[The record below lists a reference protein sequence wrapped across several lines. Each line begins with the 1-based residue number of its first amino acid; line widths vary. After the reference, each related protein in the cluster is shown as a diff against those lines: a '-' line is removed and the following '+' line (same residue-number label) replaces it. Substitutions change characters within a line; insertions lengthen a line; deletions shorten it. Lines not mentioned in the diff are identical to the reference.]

1 MMKLT
6 PENLQKN
13 EDLKSSAQKAK
24 KAGGASN
31 ASEKQK
37 AVESVVAAA
46 AKEKKRRRE
55 SMLEKVRRF
64 AFASII
70 NLASPLISTPS
81 NAQYMHIF

>member
-13 EDLKSSAQKAK
+13 EDLKASAQKAK
-24 KAGGASN
+24 KAAGSG
-31 ASEKQK
+31 ASEKAK

-55 SMLEKVRRF
+55 SMLEKV
-64 AFASII
+64 S
-70 NLASPLISTPS
+70 LDLG
-81 NAQYMHIF
+81 